1 MDNPSISNVEL
12 EALEAVGKD
21 FILRDNID
29 LEFLSGLKSLKK
41 VGGNLEIAFNQV
53 LASSETESLVG
64 RISEHDGIKG
74 DITISDNSP
83 L

>member
-29 LEFLSGLKSLKK
+29 LEFLSG
-41 VGGNLEIAFNQV
+41 
-53 LASSETESLVG
+53 
-64 RISEHDGIKG
+64 
-74 DITISDNSP
+74 
-83 L
+83 